1 MHKKFNLYKCD
12 CKIIVAEG
20 QKIYTRTYFI
30 IASNEEVAEMKAF
43 RHMTKEYE
51 AELIGKDELVGKSFD
66 FQPSISCFVYNCIV

>member
-1 MHKKFNLYKCD
+1 MHKTFNLYKCD

-30 IASNEEVAEMKAF
+30 IGSSEEIAERKALNY
-43 RHMTKEYE
+43 MTKEY
-51 AELIGKDELVGKSFD
+51 AEELEGKSYS